1 MQQMKH
7 LISFLK
13 IATLSLVCVF
23 GINNAQS
30 QDIFNESLP
39 SMNPQDDVYEQT
51 FNTAGWRFGINMGMY
66 FANKE
71 TADFYSG
78 IPANEN
84 NIKYVLDNYYWYE
97 EIKQE
102 LNSHRILDT
111 QGNPVA
117 TPATDKSTD
126 WWIYYP
132 EGLKYNA
139 AISPGFYVKYNF
151 NNSTGIF
158 LQSNYVKLKTSGV
171 FQMVIDSVNY
181 LSDPALREGYL
192 RGVEERVSIDLGISK
207 FYRVGEIT
215 HVFIEMGL
223 HMNSTRA
230 LENRIQIGA
239 KEYSIVDIYLGGNYI
254 PNGNTQSYQI
264 YQGGIGFGI
273 LLAGGVKF
281 IVSDKI
287 SIDPGVQFT
296 WKKLNLNGYNDF
308 SMDTFVFVRLI
319 FDLFGEN

>member
-1 MQQMKH
+1 MKI
-7 LISFLK
+7 LISIFK
-13 IATLSLVCVF
+13 IITLNLLCVF
-23 GINNAQS
+23 WINPAFC
-30 QDIFNESLP
+30 QDIFNDNMP
-39 SMNPQDDVYEQT
+39 SIVPPDEGYEQT

-78 IPANEN
+78 IPVNEN
-84 NIKYVLDNYYWYE
+84 NIKYVLDNKYWYE

-117 TPATDKSTD
+117 MPATDKSTD

-181 LSDPALREGYL
+181 LSDPALREGYI
-192 RGVEERVSIDLGISK
+192 RGIEERISVDLGISK

-223 HMNSTRA
+223 HMNSTEA

-239 KEYSIVDIYLGGNYI
+239 KEYSIVDIYLNGSYI
-254 PNGNTQSYQI
+254 PGPGGNTQEYSI

-296 WKKLNLNGYNDF
+296 YKKQNLTNYTNF
-308 SMDTFVFVRLI
+308 TMDTYVFVRLI